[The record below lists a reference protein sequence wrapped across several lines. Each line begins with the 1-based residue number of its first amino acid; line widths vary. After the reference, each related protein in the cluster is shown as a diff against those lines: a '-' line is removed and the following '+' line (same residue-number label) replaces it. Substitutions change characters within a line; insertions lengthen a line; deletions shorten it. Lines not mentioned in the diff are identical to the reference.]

1 MSRSGLPLTLL
12 SVAALAAAGAVRRR
26 GSFSTLPDASLAG
39 PARMDP
45 MRDRLRDGD
54 AFDPQRPYT
63 VTSMRDATVTFDPR
77 EGIGEVSDNANI
89 TYKGFVVWM
98 PVSDW
103 LALNP
108 PIEPQSDR
116 VKGLEARLRE
126 GAAFGPPFLV
136 VEVLDKDGFPISPYD
151 IEDDLGPAFGG
162 LRVRSHE
169 GRHRMQAIRRFAGDV
184 SVPVQIFTRSNFRA
198 RDFTPA
204 MLRGAR
210 IHPDPRVKFAPA
222 FPIGAFVLDGVVYR

>member
-1 MSRSGLPLTLL
+1 MKNGLPLTLL
-12 SVAALAAAGAVRRR
+12 SVGALAAAGAVRRR
-26 GSFSTLPDASLAG
+26 GSFSPLPEASLG
-39 PARMDP
+39 V
-45 MRDRLRDGD
+45 LRDGD
-54 AFDPQRPYT
+54 AFDPERPYT
-63 VTSMRDATVTFDPR
+63 VTSERGATVTFDPR

-116 VKGLEARLRE
+116 VKGLESKLRE

-136 VEVLDKDGFPISPYD
+136 VEVLDRDGLPISPYD
-151 IEDDLGPAFGG
+151 IEDDLGSVFGG
-162 LRVRSHE
+162 LRVRGHE
-169 GRHRMQAIRRFAGDV
+169 GRHRMQAICRFAGDV
-184 SVPVQIFTRSNFRA
+184 RVPVQIFFRSGFRA

-210 IHPDPRVKFAPA
+210 IQPDPRVKFAPA
-222 FPIGAFVLDGVVYR
+222 VPIRAFVLDGTVYR

>member
-1 MSRSGLPLTLL
+1 MKNGLSLALGT
-12 SVAALAAAGAVRRR
+12 VAALAVAGAVRRR
-26 GSFSTLPDASLAG
+26 GSPSTLPEASLASD
-39 PARMDP
+39 ARMDP
-45 MRDRLRDGD
+45 TRDGLRDGD

-63 VTSMRDATVTFDPR
+63 VTSMRDKTVTFDPR

-98 PVSDW
+98 PVSRW
-103 LALNP
+103 LELNP
-108 PIEPQSDR
+108 PIDPFSDR

-126 GAAFGPPFLV
+126 GAAFAPPFLV

-151 IEDDLGPAFGG
+151 IEDSLASVFGG

-184 SVPVQIFTRSNFRA
+184 SVPVQIFTRSDFRA
-198 RDFTPA
+198 RHFTPA

-210 IHPDPRVKFAPA
+210 IQPDPRVKHAPP

>member
-1 MSRSGLPLTLL
+1 MKNGLPLTLGA
-12 SVAALAAAGAVRRR
+12 VAALAVAGAVRRR
-26 GSFSTLPDASLAG
+26 GSRSPLPDASLGALG
-39 PARMDP
+39 E
-45 MRDRLRDGD
+45 GD
-54 AFDPQRPYT
+54 AFDPERPYT
-63 VTSMRDATVTFDPR
+63 VTSERGATVTFDPR

-116 VKGLEARLRE
+116 VKGLESKLRE

-136 VEVLDKDGFPISPYD
+136 VEVLDRDGLPISPYD
-151 IEDDLGPAFGG
+151 IEDDLGPVFGG

-184 SVPVQIFTRSNFRA
+184 RVPVQIFFRSGFRA

-210 IHPDPRVKFAPA
+210 IQPDPRVKFAPA
-222 FPIGAFVLDGVVYR
+222 VPIRAFVLDGTMYR

>member
-1 MSRSGLPLTLL
+1 MNNGLPLTLL

-26 GSFSTLPDASLAG
+26 GSFSTLPDASLG
-39 PARMDP
+39 T
-45 MRDRLRDGD
+45 LGDGD
-54 AFDPQRPYT
+54 AFDPERPYS
-63 VTSMRDATVTFDPR
+63 VLSDRGATVTFDPR

-116 VKGLEARLRE
+116 VKGLASKLRE

-136 VEVLDKDGFPISPYD
+136 VEVLGRDGLPISPYD
-151 IEDDLGPAFGG
+151 IEDGLGPAFGG

-204 MLRGAR
+204 MLRGTR
-210 IHPDPRVKFAPA
+210 IQPDPRVKHAPA
-222 FPIGAFVLDGVVYR
+222 VPIRAFVLDGTVYR

>member
-1 MSRSGLPLTLL
+1 VSRSGLPLALL

-26 GSFSTLPDASLAG
+26 GSRSPLPDASLGALG
-39 PARMDP
+39 E
-45 MRDRLRDGD
+45 GD
-54 AFDPQRPYT
+54 AFDPERSYT
-63 VTSMRDATVTFDPR
+63 VTSERGATVTFDPR

-108 PIEPQSDR
+108 PIDGASDR
-116 VKGLEARLRE
+116 VKGLEAKLRE

-136 VEVLDKDGFPISPYD
+136 VEVLDRDGLPISPYD
-151 IEDDLGPAFGG
+151 IEDDLGPVFGG

-184 SVPVQIFTRSNFRA
+184 RVPVQIFFRSGFRA

-210 IHPDPRVKFAPA
+210 IQPDPRVKFAPA
-222 FPIGAFVLDGVVYR
+222 VPIRAFVLDGTVYR

>member
-1 MSRSGLPLTLL
+1 MKNGLPLTLGA
-12 SVAALAAAGAVRRR
+12 VAALAVAGAVRRR
-26 GSFSTLPDASLAG
+26 GSRSPLPDASLGALG
-39 PARMDP
+39 E
-45 MRDRLRDGD
+45 GD
-54 AFDPQRPYT
+54 AFDPERPYT
-63 VTSMRDATVTFDPR
+63 VTSERGATVTFDPR

-108 PIEPQSDR
+108 PIDGASDR
-116 VKGLEARLRE
+116 VKGLEAKLHE

-136 VEVLDKDGFPISPYD
+136 VEVLDRDGLPISPYD
-151 IEDDLGPAFGG
+151 IEDDLGPVFGG

-184 SVPVQIFTRSNFRA
+184 RVPVQIFFRSGFRA

-210 IHPDPRVKFAPA
+210 IQPDPRVKFAPA
-222 FPIGAFVLDGVVYR
+222 VPIRAFVLDGTMYR

>member
-12 SVAALAAAGAVRRR
+12 SVAALAVAGAVRRR
-26 GSFSTLPDASLAG
+26 GSFSTLPDASLDTLG
-39 PARMDP
+39 
-45 MRDRLRDGD
+45 DGD

-63 VTSMRDATVTFDPR
+63 VLSDRGATVTFDPS
-77 EGIGEVSDNANI
+77 EGIGAVPDNANI
-89 TYKGFVVWM
+89 TYTGFVVWM

-116 VKGLEARLRE
+116 VKGLASKLRE

-136 VEVLDKDGFPISPYD
+136 VEVLGRDGLPISPYD
-151 IEDDLGPAFGG
+151 IEEGLAPVFGG

-169 GRHRMQAIRRFAGDV
+169 GRHRMQAIRHFAGNV
-184 SVPVQIFTRSNFRA
+184 SVPVHIFFRSGFRA
-198 RDFTPA
+198 RDLTPA
-204 MLRGAR
+204 MLRGTR
-210 IHPDPRVKFAPA
+210 IQPDPRVKHAPA
-222 FPIGAFVLDGVVYR
+222 VPIRAFVLDGTVYR